1 MEQRFSS
8 YTKYTKPTP
17 PDIQRENRISRPV
30 AADST
35 KSATQTH
42 PAKQKNTT
50 IQETRTGNNLSE
62 LESRLS
68 RLETE
73 HDTLINDIRQ
83 ETNSNI
89 DKINLWLAIWICII
103 GVFAVF
109 IPLLIQYRLYT
120 VNRERLNQEM
130 AYFRDFVRTHNICNI
145 AGSFLNI
152 STLDIASDSEMKNP
166 ILRKLLREAADTFE
180 EIIDSINTEYN
191 GILTSDILTLLIQSL
206 LQIATIVNKMKQND
220 RISRTNLRGILR
232 VSDSIKV
239 TIRDLEA
246 EWTPYEQNQTTPDT
260 IKISN
265 LRRISNSISGLSAY
279 I

>member
-1 MEQRFSS
+1 M
-8 YTKYTKPTP
+8 
-17 PDIQRENRISRPV
+17 
-30 AADST
+30 
-35 KSATQTH
+35 
-42 PAKQKNTT
+42 
-50 IQETRTGNNLSE
+50 
-62 LESRLS
+62 
-68 RLETE
+68 
-73 HDTLINDIRQ
+73 
-83 ETNSNI
+83 
-89 DKINLWLAIWICII
+89 
-103 GVFAVF
+103 
-109 IPLLIQYRLYT
+109 LIQYRLYT

-206 LQIATIVNKMKQND
+206 LQIATIVNKMKQDD
-220 RISRTNLRGILR
+220 RISRSNLRGILR

-265 LRRISNSISGLSAY
+265 LRRLSNSISGLSAY